1 MQVPTKIWD
10 GFVRGYHWLQVA
22 CIAGLWYTGT
32 EGLMDWHFSVAYFL
46 LALLLTRLVWGIIGS
61 DTAKFRYFVRSPRAV
76 ILYLTSLRKIKEQE
90 NTHVGHNPAGGYM
103 VVMFFLVIALQI
115 TTGLFATDDIISE
128 GPFAMY
134 VSGDTSSFLTE
145 IHALNFDVM
154 LAAIALHLIAI
165 FTYLMKKDNLVK
177 PMISGQKATPISTEP
192 QPKIVNGLLGWTL
205 FLGIG
210 AAVYF
215 YFAKDVVAFLF

>member
-22 CIAGLWYTGT
+22 CVAGLWYTGT
-32 EGLMDWHFSVAYFL
+32 EGLMDWHFSVAYLL

-61 DTAKFRYFVRSPRAV
+61 DTAKFRHFIRSPRAV
-76 ILYLTSLRKIKEQE
+76 IQYLSSLRKASEQK

-103 VVMFFLVIALQI
+103 VVMFFLIISIQI

-128 GPFAMY
+128 GPFAIY

-145 IHALNFDVM
+145 IHALNFDFM

-165 FTYLMKKDNLVK
+165 FVYLMKKDNLVK
-177 PMISGQKATPISTEP
+177 PMISGQKTTPISTEP